1 MTFWVLP
8 VKNVW
13 EQRRNKGS
21 SVFFGRN
28 VPNQKRKLVFYFFKA
43 IFDTSFRPLRP
54 VFGGNGTDLFK
65 RYVNA
70 IAGRNLPET

>member
-1 MTFWVLP
+1 MSESNREIKAVLF
-8 VKNVW
+8 
-13 EQRRNKGS
+13 
-21 SVFFGRN
+21 FFGRN

-54 VFGGNGTDLFK
+54 FFGGNGTDLFK